1 MKEIGLL
8 NREISDVITRLG
20 HGDEICICDAGFAI
34 PNGVRDIDISLKDN
48 QPRLVEVLVEIL
60 KYFSVEKV
68 IIARETKNVSPSMFE
83 RILEQFN
90 KEIEIEVI
98 PHVKLKERTKKVK
111 AIIRTGDLTAY
122 TNIILIS
129 GTDGKRWFLEKDVQ
143 QKGGNLCKT

>member
-8 NREISDVITRLG
+8 NREISDVISRLG

-48 QPRLVEVLVEIL
+48 FPGLIEVLAEIL
-60 KYFSVEKV
+60 KHFSVEKL
-68 IIARETKNVSPSMFE
+68 IIAKETKIVSPSMFE

-90 KEIEIEVI
+90 KEIKIEVI
-98 PHVKLKERTKKVK
+98 PHVKLKERTKRVK
-111 AIIRTGDLTAY
+111 AIIRTGEFTAY

-129 GTDGKRWFLEKDVQ
+129 GADDKRWVLEKDVHW
-143 QKGGNLCKT
+143 KEV

>member
-34 PNGVRDIDISLKDN
+34 PDGVRDIDISLKDN
-48 QPRLVEVLVEIL
+48 QPGLIEVLAEIL
-60 KYFSVEKV
+60 KYFSVEKL
-68 IIARETKNVSPSMFE
+68 IIAKETKNVSLSMFE

-90 KEIEIEVI
+90 KEIKIEVI
-98 PHVKLKERTKKVK
+98 PHVKLKERTKRVK
-111 AIIRTGDLTAY
+111 AIIGTGEFTAY

-129 GTDGKRWFLEKDVQ
+129 GADDKRWVLEKDVHW
-143 QKGGNLCKT
+143 KEV